1 MQNRTKPDPS
11 QPWRY
16 VCPECY
22 PGKVKQVHRSR
33 SSKRYHC
40 TECGNTFEKDELF
53 DQQMGEYEGNV
64 TAAD

>member
-1 MQNRTKPDPS
+1 MQNRTKPDPN

-22 PGKVKQVHRSR
+22 PEKVKQVHRSKQT
-33 SSKRYHC
+33 KRYRC
-40 TECGNTFEKDELF
+40 SECSTTFEMNELF
-53 DQQMGEYEGNV
+53 DQKMGDHESNL